1 MVFPVFYEA
10 AGTSARD
17 QHHET
22 DRVEANV
29 VPVVM
34 LLCTV

>member
-34 LLCTV
+34 LHASV